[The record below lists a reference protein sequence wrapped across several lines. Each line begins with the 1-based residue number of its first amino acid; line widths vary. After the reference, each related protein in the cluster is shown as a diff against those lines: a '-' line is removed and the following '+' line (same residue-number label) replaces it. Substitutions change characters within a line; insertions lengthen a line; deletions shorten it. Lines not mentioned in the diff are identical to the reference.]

1 MPAVRGAL
9 PQLAGSVNRV
19 LPQLKL
25 KFFWRCWCCGR
36 RPGQVHERY
45 CYYSETP
52 LMALFGAYETPSRRL
67 FDAWA
72 DVVLEWFVT
81 GFLVVGLVGVIAY
94 LLGAL

>member
-1 MPAVRGAL
+1 
-9 PQLAGSVNRV
+9 
-19 LPQLKL
+19 
-25 KFFWRCWCCGR
+25 
-36 RPGQVHERY
+36 
-45 CYYSETP
+45 
-52 LMALFGAYETPSRRL
+52 MALFGAYETPSRRL